1 MSALTVPWREPII
14 DRNGNL
20 TPSWVIFYN
29 ELLARVGGS
38 GTTPDLSQ
46 IITLIEQATQVIE
59 FQAFVPQDA
68 GIQQAMRKIAELEA
82 LIPQQPDLN
91 PIRRKLEEL
100 EGMILDIP
108 APYRPPTVEAW
119 IAPTL
124 LNSWVN
130 FGGGFNNAGYYKDLS
145 GVVHLR
151 GMVKSGVIGNAV
163 FNLPAGYRPANEE
176 LFVAI
181 SNGAL
186 GRVDIY
192 PSGDVG
198 ATSGSNSWLSLDGMT
213 FRAA

>member
-1 MSALTVPWREPII
+1 MSDFTIPWRETPVDQRGQWTPAWII
-14 DRNGNL
+14 FL
-20 TPSWVIFYN
+20 N
-29 ELLARVGGS
+29 ELAARLGGTGS
-38 GTTPDLSQ
+38 APDLDQ
-46 IITLIEQATQVIE
+46 IIALLEGVRE
-59 FQAFVPQDA
+59 LVDFQSVVPQDTA
-68 GIQQAMRKIAELEA
+68 VQDALRKIAELEA
-82 LIPQQPDLN
+82 VIPQQPDLN

-100 EGMILDIP
+100 EGMLIEI
-108 APYRPPTVEAW
+108 RPTELPRAGDW

-130 FGGGFNNAGYYKDLS
+130 FGGGFNNAGYYKDPF
-145 GVVHLR
+145 GVVRLR
-151 GMVKSGVIGNAV
+151 GMVKSGVVGNAV

-186 GRVDIY
+186 GRVDVY

-198 ATSGSNSWLSLDGMT
+198 ATSGSNAWFSLDGLT